1 MEHYD
6 FILASLKTLKWR
18 RKTKYYK
25 QRLIPLCTTTWGSI
39 LRGIEEASNKHY
51 MVNKADEVA
60 ELPQWL
66 WLLIDNKHTIT
77 LRWGPYAFYNNFEA
91 EPEAK
96 YLMEMF
102 KHRVLTAAAEA
113 KVRNILKQY
122 EPLIHINE
130 SFVEALL
137 EREGCPN
144 YWSSRP
150 VIVGNELY
158 QKIQER
164 FKDGSCDMQRRKR
177 NE

>member
-6 FILASLKTLKWR
+6 FILASLKTLKWH

-25 QRLIPLCTTTWGSI
+25 QRLIPLCTTAWGSI
-39 LRGIEEASNKHY
+39 LKCADKHY
-51 MVNKADEVA
+51 MVNEVGEIA

-66 WLLIDNKHTIT
+66 WLLIDNKYIIT

-102 KHRVLTAAAEA
+102 KHRILTTTAEA

-122 EPLIHINE
+122 EPLIHFND
-130 SFVEALL
+130 SFVTALI

-144 YWSSRP
+144 YWRKP
-150 VIVGNELY
+150 GLEPEVIGNESY

-164 FKDGSCDMQRRKR
+164 FKDGSE
-177 NE
+177 N

>member
-1 MEHYD
+1 
-6 FILASLKTLKWR
+6 
-18 RKTKYYK
+18 
-25 QRLIPLCTTTWGSI
+25 
-39 LRGIEEASNKHY
+39 
-51 MVNKADEVA
+51 MVNEVGEIA

-66 WLLIDNKHTIT
+66 WLLIDNKYTIT

-113 KVRNILKQY
+113 KVRNILENFK
-122 EPLIHINE
+122 PLIHFNE

-144 YWSSRP
+144 YWCKPGLEP
-150 VIVGNELY
+150 VVLGNESY

-164 FKDGSCDMQRRKR
+164 FKDGSCNMQRRKQ

>member
-1 MEHYD
+1 M
-6 FILASLKTLKWR
+6 
-18 RKTKYYK
+18 TKYYK
-25 QRLIPLCTTTWGSI
+25 QRLMPLRTTTWGSI
-39 LRGIEEASNKHY
+39 LKCADKHY
-51 MVNKADEVA
+51 MVNKADEIA

-66 WLLIDNKHTIT
+66 WLLIDNKYIVT

-102 KHRVLTAAAEA
+102 KHRVLTAAAET

-122 EPLIHINE
+122 EPLIRINE

-144 YWSSRP
+144 YWREP
-150 VIVGNELY
+150 GLEAKIVGNESY

-164 FKDGSCDMQRRKR
+164 FKDGSCNMFRHAEEETK
-177 NE
+177 

>member
-1 MEHYD
+1 
-6 FILASLKTLKWR
+6 
-18 RKTKYYK
+18 
-25 QRLIPLCTTTWGSI
+25 
-39 LRGIEEASNKHY
+39 
-51 MVNKADEVA
+51 MVNEVGEIA

-66 WLLIDNKHTIT
+66 WLLIDNKYIIT

-102 KHRVLTAAAEA
+102 KHRILTTTAEA

-122 EPLIHINE
+122 EPLIHFND
-130 SFVEALL
+130 SFVTALI

-144 YWSSRP
+144 YWRKP
-150 VIVGNELY
+150 GLEPEVIGNESY

-164 FKDGSCDMQRRKR
+164 FKDGSE
-177 NE
+177 N

>member
-1 MEHYD
+1 
-6 FILASLKTLKWR
+6 
-18 RKTKYYK
+18 
-25 QRLIPLCTTTWGSI
+25 
-39 LRGIEEASNKHY
+39 
-51 MVNKADEVA
+51 MVNEVGEIA

-66 WLLIDNKHTIT
+66 WLLIDNKYIVT

-102 KHRVLTAAAEA
+102 KHRVLTAAAET
-113 KVRNILKQY
+113 KVRNILENFK
-122 EPLIHINE
+122 PLIHFNE

-144 YWSSRP
+144 YWCKPGLEPGLGPGPRP
-150 VIVGNELY
+150 EVIGNELY

-164 FKDGSCDMQRRKR
+164 FKDG
-177 NE
+177 NEN

>member
-1 MEHYD
+1 
-6 FILASLKTLKWR
+6 
-18 RKTKYYK
+18 
-25 QRLIPLCTTTWGSI
+25 
-39 LRGIEEASNKHY
+39 
-51 MVNKADEVA
+51 MVNEVGEIA

-66 WLLIDNKHTIT
+66 WLLIDNKYIIT

-102 KHRVLTAAAEA
+102 KHRILTAAAEA

-122 EPLIHINE
+122 EPLIHFNDSCVTARI
-130 SFVEALL
+130 

-144 YWSSRP
+144 YWRKP
-150 VIVGNELY
+150 GLEPEVIGNESY

-164 FKDGSCDMQRRKR
+164 FKDGSE
-177 NE
+177 N

>member
-1 MEHYD
+1 M
-6 FILASLKTLKWR
+6 
-18 RKTKYYK
+18 
-25 QRLIPLCTTTWGSI
+25 IPFCTTTWGPI
-39 LRGIEEASNKHY
+39 LKCADKHY
-51 MVNKADEVA
+51 IVNEVGEIA

-66 WLLIDNKHTIT
+66 WLLIDNKYTVT

-122 EPLIHINE
+122 EPLIHFNE

-144 YWSSRP
+144 YWCKPGLGSEA
-150 VIVGNELY
+150 IGNESY

-164 FKDGSCDMQRRKR
+164 FKDGSCNMQRRKR

>member
-1 MEHYD
+1 
-6 FILASLKTLKWR
+6 
-18 RKTKYYK
+18 
-25 QRLIPLCTTTWGSI
+25 
-39 LRGIEEASNKHY
+39 

-102 KHRVLTAAAEA
+102 KHRVLTAAAET

-137 EREGCPN
+137 EREGCLN
-144 YWSSRP
+144 YWSTEP
-150 VIVGNELY
+150 VVLGDESY

-164 FKDGSCDMQRRKR
+164 FKDDSYNMQRRKQ

>member
-1 MEHYD
+1 
-6 FILASLKTLKWR
+6 
-18 RKTKYYK
+18 
-25 QRLIPLCTTTWGSI
+25 
-39 LRGIEEASNKHY
+39 
-51 MVNKADEVA
+51 MVNEVGEIA

-66 WLLIDNKHTIT
+66 WLLIDNKYTVT

-113 KVRNILKQY
+113 KVRNILENFK
-122 EPLIHINE
+122 PLIHFNE

-144 YWSSRP
+144 YWFTGSE
-150 VIVGNELY
+150 VIGNESY

-164 FKDGSCDMQRRKR
+164 FKDGSCNMQRRKR

>member
-1 MEHYD
+1 
-6 FILASLKTLKWR
+6 
-18 RKTKYYK
+18 
-25 QRLIPLCTTTWGSI
+25 
-39 LRGIEEASNKHY
+39 
-51 MVNKADEVA
+51 MVNEVGEIA

-66 WLLIDNKHTIT
+66 WLLIDNKYTVT

-102 KHRVLTAAAEA
+102 KHRVLTAAAET
-113 KVRNILKQY
+113 KVRNILENFK
-122 EPLIHINE
+122 PLIHINE

-150 VIVGNELY
+150 VIVGNESY

>member
-1 MEHYD
+1 
-6 FILASLKTLKWR
+6 
-18 RKTKYYK
+18 
-25 QRLIPLCTTTWGSI
+25 
-39 LRGIEEASNKHY
+39 
-51 MVNKADEVA
+51 MVNGTGEIA

-77 LRWGPYAFYNNFEA
+77 LRWGPYAFYNNFET

-102 KHRVLTAAAEA
+102 KHRVLTAAAET

-130 SFVEALL
+130 SFVAALL

-144 YWSSRP
+144 YWLTGP
-150 VIVGNELY
+150 EVVGSESY

-164 FKDGSCDMQRRKR
+164 FKDG
-177 NE
+177 NEN

>member
-6 FILASLKTLKWR
+6 FILASLKTLKWH

-25 QRLIPLCTTTWGSI
+25 QRLIPLCTTAWGSI
-39 LRGIEEASNKHY
+39 LRGIEDAASKHY
-51 MVNKADEVA
+51 LVNKADEVA
-60 ELPQWL
+60 ELPHWL
-66 WLLIDNKHTIT
+66 WLLVEGKYAPSM
-77 LRWGPYAFYNNFEA
+77 RWGPYLFYNTFENTS
-91 EPEAK
+91 EAQ

-102 KHRVLTAAAEA
+102 KHRVLTTTAEA

-144 YWSSRP
+144 YWGSEP
-150 VIVGNELY
+150 EVIGNESY

-164 FKDGSCDMQRRKR
+164 FKDGSE
-177 NE
+177 N

>member
-1 MEHYD
+1 
-6 FILASLKTLKWR
+6 
-18 RKTKYYK
+18 
-25 QRLIPLCTTTWGSI
+25 
-39 LRGIEEASNKHY
+39 

-91 EPEAK
+91 EPQAK

-102 KHRVLTAAAEA
+102 KHRVLTAAAET

-122 EPLIHINE
+122 KPLIHINE

-144 YWSSRP
+144 YWCKPGLGPDPRSE
-150 VIVGNELY
+150 VIGNESY

-164 FKDGSCDMQRRKR
+164 FKDGDE
-177 NE
+177 N

>member
-1 MEHYD
+1 
-6 FILASLKTLKWR
+6 
-18 RKTKYYK
+18 
-25 QRLIPLCTTTWGSI
+25 
-39 LRGIEEASNKHY
+39 
-51 MVNKADEVA
+51 MVNEVGEIA

-66 WLLIDNKHTIT
+66 WLLIDNKYTIT

-113 KVRNILKQY
+113 KVRNILENFK
-122 EPLIHINE
+122 PLIHFNE

-144 YWSSRP
+144 YWCKPGLEP
-150 VIVGNELY
+150 VVLGNESY

-164 FKDGSCDMQRRKR
+164 FKDGSCNMQRRK
-177 NE
+177 

>member
-1 MEHYD
+1 
-6 FILASLKTLKWR
+6 
-18 RKTKYYK
+18 
-25 QRLIPLCTTTWGSI
+25 
-39 LRGIEEASNKHY
+39 
-51 MVNKADEVA
+51 MVNEVGEIA

-66 WLLIDNKHTIT
+66 WLLIDNKYIVT

-113 KVRNILKQY
+113 KVRNILENFK
-122 EPLIHINE
+122 PLIHFNE

-144 YWSSRP
+144 YWSTES
-150 VIVGNELY
+150 VVLGNESY

-164 FKDGSCDMQRRKR
+164 FKDG
-177 NE
+177 NEN

>member
-1 MEHYD
+1 
-6 FILASLKTLKWR
+6 
-18 RKTKYYK
+18 
-25 QRLIPLCTTTWGSI
+25 
-39 LRGIEEASNKHY
+39 
-51 MVNKADEVA
+51 MVNEVGEIA

-66 WLLIDNKHTIT
+66 WLLIDNKYTVT

-113 KVRNILKQY
+113 KVRNILENFK
-122 EPLIHINE
+122 PLIHFNK

-144 YWSSRP
+144 YWCKPGLEP
-150 VIVGNELY
+150 VVLGNESY

-164 FKDGSCDMQRRKR
+164 FKDGSCNMQRRKQ

>member
-1 MEHYD
+1 
-6 FILASLKTLKWR
+6 
-18 RKTKYYK
+18 
-25 QRLIPLCTTTWGSI
+25 
-39 LRGIEEASNKHY
+39 
-51 MVNKADEVA
+51 MVNEVGEIA

-66 WLLIDNKHTIT
+66 WLLIDNKYTIT

-113 KVRNILKQY
+113 KVRNILENFK
-122 EPLIHINE
+122 PLIHFSE

-144 YWSSRP
+144 YWCKPGLEP
-150 VIVGNELY
+150 VVLGNESY

-164 FKDGSCDMQRRKR
+164 FKDGSCNMQRRK
-177 NE
+177 

>member
-1 MEHYD
+1 
-6 FILASLKTLKWR
+6 
-18 RKTKYYK
+18 
-25 QRLIPLCTTTWGSI
+25 
-39 LRGIEEASNKHY
+39 
-51 MVNKADEVA
+51 MVNEVGEIA

-66 WLLIDNKHTIT
+66 WLLIDNKYTVT

-113 KVRNILKQY
+113 KVRNILENFK
-122 EPLIHINE
+122 PLIHFNE

-150 VIVGNELY
+150 VIVGNESY

-164 FKDGSCDMQRRKR
+164 FKGGQNGSE
-177 NE
+177 N

>member
-1 MEHYD
+1 
-6 FILASLKTLKWR
+6 
-18 RKTKYYK
+18 
-25 QRLIPLCTTTWGSI
+25 
-39 LRGIEEASNKHY
+39 
-51 MVNKADEVA
+51 MVNEVGEIA

-66 WLLIDNKHTIT
+66 WLLIDNKYTVT

-113 KVRNILKQY
+113 KVRNILENFK
-122 EPLIHINE
+122 PLIHFNE

-144 YWSSRP
+144 YWCKPGLEP
-150 VIVGNELY
+150 VVLGNESY

-164 FKDGSCDMQRRKR
+164 FKDGSCNMQRRKQ

>member
-1 MEHYD
+1 M
-6 FILASLKTLKWR
+6 K
-18 RKTKYYK
+18 
-25 QRLIPLCTTTWGSI
+25 
-39 LRGIEEASNKHY
+39 
-51 MVNKADEVA
+51 
-60 ELPQWL
+60 
-66 WLLIDNKHTIT
+66 
-77 LRWGPYAFYNNFEA
+77 YAFYNNFEA

-130 SFVEALL
+130 SFVAALL

-144 YWSSRP
+144 YWRKPGLGSGLEP
-150 VIVGNELY
+150 EVMDNESY

-164 FKDGSCDMQRRKR
+164 FKGGQNGDE
-177 NE
+177 N

>member
-1 MEHYD
+1 
-6 FILASLKTLKWR
+6 
-18 RKTKYYK
+18 
-25 QRLIPLCTTTWGSI
+25 
-39 LRGIEEASNKHY
+39 

-60 ELPQWL
+60 ELPHWL
-66 WLLIDNKHTIT
+66 WLLIDNKYIVT

-96 YLMEMF
+96 YLMVMF
-102 KHRVLTAAAEA
+102 KHRVLTVAAET

-122 EPLIHINE
+122 KPLIHINE

-144 YWSSRP
+144 YWSTGS
-150 VIVGNELY
+150 VVLGNESY

-164 FKDGSCDMQRRKR
+164 FKDGDE
-177 NE
+177 N